1 MEKYKLTFGGKLL
14 SYDKK
19 LAATSSDKI
28 FGMWFLPSQG
38 ELIQMYNELDKEDVG
53 DFQDETYWSSS
64 EGQVITTGRQ
74 INFGFNGAQSSGS
87 KEKLNPVRPVRTFT
101 LIESSPTYAL
111 RDVSPSGGF
120 IFSVEAVNGGYQYY
134 EAAPNDLPGTYP
146 WSNITDQLVGNRQD
160 DNNWNFGR
168 GFTNSYRIVNQPGH
182 TNSAAKACID
192 YVLIIT

>member
-38 ELIQMYNELDKEDVG
+38 ELIRMYNELHAFNVG
-53 DFQDETYWSSS
+53 GFQITTYWSSS
-64 EGQVITTGRQ
+64 EDQTITNGRQ
-74 INFGFNGAQSSGS
+74 VNFLQGSQSPIAKGN
-87 KEKLNPVRPVRTFT
+87 LNPVRPVRTFT
-101 LIESSPTYAL
+101 LIEETPTYAL

-120 IFSVEAVNGGYQYY
+120 IFSVESINGGYQYY
-134 EAAPNDLPGTYP
+134 EAASNDLPGTYP
-146 WSNITDQLVGNRQD
+146 WSNITNQLVGNRID
-160 DNNWNFGR
+160 DGNLAFGR

-192 YVLIIT
+192 YVLITT